1 MNLEKHFTTT
11 YKDNSWCDTETRSG
25 PGSNRNSDFV
35 KETINFV
42 INCINLFYKE
52 RDTISIADIPCGDFN
67 FIDLLLKEILL
78 NTNCKQINYYAYDI
92 VPDIESDFNNKLIR
106 IENVEYNFQVLDA
119 TKEIINSS
127 DIILC
132 KELFIHLSF
141 EHIIQVTENF
151 KKSNSSY
158 LICNDFEGYENK
170 DITYNCPGECRI
182 VCLTKPPFN
191 MSIPLFSENNY
202 KIWNLKNI

>member
-1 MNLEKHFTTT
+1 MLIII
-11 YKDNSWCDTETRSG
+11 S
-25 PGSNRNSDFV
+25 
-35 KETINFV
+35 V
-42 INCINLFYKE
+42 IHLW
-52 RDTISIADIPCGDFN
+52 
-67 FIDLLLKEILL
+67 FI
-78 NTNCKQINYYAYDI
+78 YR
-92 VPDIESDFNNKLIR
+92 NNKLIR